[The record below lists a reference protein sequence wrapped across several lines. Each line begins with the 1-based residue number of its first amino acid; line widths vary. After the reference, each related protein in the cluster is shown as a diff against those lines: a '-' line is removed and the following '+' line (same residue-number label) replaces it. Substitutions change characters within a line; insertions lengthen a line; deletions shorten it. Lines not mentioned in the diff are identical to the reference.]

1 MSGRPG
7 GCGHA
12 LSTLYPELVLLGVRL
27 ERAGWGGHLGG
38 RGQILESWGE
48 WESWVRERKG
58 LAARDAKERGLAPG
72 WWQRTEIRGVCMIL
86 GDIV

>member
-1 MSGRPG
+1 MGEEG
-7 GCGHA
+7 GC
-12 LSTLYPELVLLGVRL
+12 
-27 ERAGWGGHLGG
+27 W
-38 RGQILESWGE
+38 ESWGE
-48 WESWVRERKG
+48 WESWVGERKG